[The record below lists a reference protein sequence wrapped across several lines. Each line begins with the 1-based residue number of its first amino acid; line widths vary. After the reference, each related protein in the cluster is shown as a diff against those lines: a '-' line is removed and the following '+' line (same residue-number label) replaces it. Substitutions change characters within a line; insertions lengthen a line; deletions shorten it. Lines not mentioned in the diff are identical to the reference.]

1 MPRQKDLKRL
11 VRARMKKTGEAYT
24 AARAHILK
32 SPRRKSRPAG
42 DTVSRLTPP
51 AAPAA
56 PASPAAPAA
65 PTQKQYAELAGMSN
79 AVILEKTGRTWED
92 WVRVLDGHGADRMAH
107 SEVARL
113 LSTTYNVRPWWT
125 QMVTVGY
132 ERLKG
137 LRARGQRRNG
147 TFEASKSR
155 TFNVPVATLFEAWS
169 DPALR
174 RRWLDEPDLKVRTAT
189 APKSMRLGWPD
200 GTIVAVWFT
209 AKGASKSA
217 VALAHTK
224 LADRET
230 ADRLKGYWAA
240 RLEALAG
247 QVGNRE

>member
-1 MPRQKDLKRL
+1 MPRQKDLKRP

-24 AARAHILK
+24 AARAQIL
-32 SPRRKSRPAG
+32 RKTRKTRPSGGTA
-42 DTVSRLTPP
+42 SRLTPP
-51 AAPAA
+51 AAP
-56 PASPAAPAA
+56 PAPAAPAA

-79 AVILEKTGRTWED
+79 AVILEKTGRTWEG
-92 WVRVLDGHGADRMAH
+92 WVRVLDEHGADRMAH
-107 SEVARL
+107 SEIAKL
-113 LSTTYNVRPWWT
+113 LSTAYKVPSWWT

-169 DPALR
+169 DSALR
-174 RRWLDEPDLKVRTAT
+174 RRWLAEPGLKVRTAT

-230 ADRLKGYWAA
+230 ADRLKGDWAQ
-240 RLEALAG
+240 RLDELAKLI
-247 QVGNRE
+247 GNRK